1 MKMVRTTLKKIVVPA
16 AIFLAVVVACRPTI
30 QEPVTRLRLGYIPLV
45 DLSGLYVALDRG
57 YFAGEHLEIE
67 LTSMSGGATI
77 LPAVASGSLDIG
89 FSNVLSAILGR
100 ASGFDF
106 VIVAHVENE
115 DAASRTHRLIVRGD
129 GPIKTARDLDGKWVA
144 VNTLNNIEHL
154 MVQKWLER
162 NGVDPTRVRFTE
174 LAFPDMPPALMQ
186 KQVDVLM
193 TSEPYGTIA
202 LAQGGRTLAEPYL
215 EIAPETAVAS
225 FVATERWVKAN
236 PEVVRRFVRAYR
248 RGAEEAAQD
257 ANAQRAVMPK
267 YTRLAPDLVQQIRL
281 VTISTRLKPEL
292 LQWWA
297 DEAYKRGMLKS
308 PLDTRALLYETAL
321 EAE

>member
-1 MKMVRTTLKKIVVPA
+1 MIRRICLA
-16 AIFLAVVVACRPTI
+16 ASIFTFVVACQPSA
-30 QEPVTRLRLGYIPLV
+30 PAPLTRVRLGYIPLV
-45 DLSGLYVALDRG
+45 DLSGLYVALERG
-57 YFAGEHLEIE
+57 YFAAESLQVE

-106 VIVAHVENE
+106 VIIAHVENE
-115 DAASRTHRLIVRGD
+115 DTNSRTHRLIIRSD
-129 GPIKTARDLDGKWVA
+129 APLYRARDLEGKLVA

-154 MVQKWLER
+154 MAQKWLER
-162 NGVDPTRVRFTE
+162 NGVDPARVRFTE
-174 LAFPDMPPALMQ
+174 LAFPDMPPALAQ
-186 KQVDVLM
+186 KQVDVLV

-202 LAQGGRTLAEPYL
+202 LAQGGRTLAEPYV

-225 FVATERWVKAN
+225 FVATERFVKAN
-236 PEVVRRFVRAYR
+236 PETVRRFVRAYR
-248 RGAEEAAQD
+248 RGAEEAAKD
-257 ANAQRAVMPK
+257 TEAQRTAIAK

-281 VTISTRLKPEL
+281 VTISTQLDPAL

-297 DEAYKRGMLKS
+297 DEALQRGLLKA
-308 PLDTRALLYETAL
+308 PFDTRPLLYETAL
-321 EAE
+321 ENK

>member
-1 MKMVRTTLKKIVVPA
+1 MKKTVILA
-16 AIFLAVVVACRPTI
+16 AIVLTLAAACQPSTPS
-30 QEPVTRLRLGYIPLV
+30 PVTRLRLGYIPLV

-57 YFAGEHLEIE
+57 YFAAESLDIE
-67 LTSMSGGATI
+67 LTAMSGGATI

-106 VIVAHVENE
+106 VIIAHVENE
-115 DAASRTHRLIVRGD
+115 DADSRTHRLIVRGD
-129 GPIKTARDLDGKWVA
+129 APFQSARDLEGKLIA
-144 VNTLNNIEHL
+144 INTLNNIEHL
-154 MVQKWLER
+154 MTQKWLQS

-174 LAFPDMPPALMQ
+174 LSFPDMPPALMQ

-202 LAQGGRTLAEPYL
+202 LSQGGRTLAEPYV

-225 FVATERWVKAN
+225 FVATDRWVKAN

-248 RGAEEAAQD
+248 RGAEEAQKD

-297 DEAYKRGMLKS
+297 DEALKRGLLKT
-308 PLDTRALLYETAL
+308 PFDTRVLLYETAL
-321 EAE
+321 EGK

>member
-1 MKMVRTTLKKIVVPA
+1 MKKRTM
-16 AIFLAVVVACRPTI
+16 LAVLLLTLATACQPATVA
-30 QEPVTRLRLGYIPLV
+30 PVTRLRLGYIPLV

-57 YFAGEHLEIE
+57 YFTAENLEIE
-67 LTSMSGGATI
+67 FTAMSGGATI

-100 ASGFDF
+100 AGGFDF
-106 VIVAHVENE
+106 VIIAHVENE
-115 DAASRTHRLIVRGD
+115 DTDSRTHRLIVRGD
-129 GPIKTARDLDGKWVA
+129 APIKTARDLDGKLIA

-154 MVQKWLER
+154 MTYKWLER
-162 NGVDPTRVRFTE
+162 NGMDPARVRFTE
-174 LAFPDMPPALMQ
+174 LPFPDMPPALMQ
-186 KQVDVLM
+186 NRVDVLV

-202 LAQGGRTLAEPYL
+202 LDQGGRTLAEPYI

-248 RGAEEAAQD
+248 RGADEAAQD

-267 YTRLAPDLVQQIRL
+267 YTRLAPELVQQIRL
-281 VTISTRLKPEL
+281 VTIRTRLDPKL

-297 DEAYKRGMLKS
+297 DEAYQRGLLKTR
-308 PLDTRALLYETAL
+308 LDTRPLLYETAV
-321 EAE
+321 EVQ